1 MSSHHSQKSIN
12 LHHLQVSAGKERRK
26 EKQAERLQRYL
37 LQRQDAVMRYNFIM
51 CMTFLWFAYSQ
62 LATSLYLGYIL

>member
-1 MSSHHSQKSIN
+1 MSSHHSQEAIN
-12 LHHLQVSAGKERRK
+12 LHHHQVSAGKERRK

-37 LQRQDAVMRYNFIM
+37 TKRKDAVLQYNFMM

-62 LATSLYLGYIL
+62 MAIPQYLRYIL

>member
-1 MSSHHSQKSIN
+1 LSSHHSQKAMN
-12 LHHLQVSAGKERRK
+12 LHHQQVSAGKERRK

-37 LQRQDAVMRYNFIM
+37 NQRKEAIWQYNFALF
-51 CMTFLWFAYSQ
+51 MTYLAFAYSQ

>member
-1 MSSHHSQKSIN
+1 MSSHHTQKAIN
-12 LHHLQVSAGKERRK
+12 LHHAQVSGGRDRRK

-37 LQRQDAVMRYNFIM
+37 LRRKEAVLQYNFMM
-51 CMTFLWFAYSQ
+51 CMTFLSFAYTQ